1 MGAPQ
6 TLPEAS
12 AQRVRPQAVVQPS
25 QQRSRWVERQ
35 WQATRAAAYGP
46 AVVCWGVGAFLGG
59 ALLALEVVAPI
70 AFLQARVLARRAAV
84 FAPLCGASRP
94 AGPTRSKHAR
104 PQHRPNPRACAEK
117 WVEGKWLWSLVH
129 CRGREGF
136 YFEGGIMP
144 SQLKVCEKSKRGDGA
159 DPLVFAGP
167 QFAVHKLLPE
177 GCPAKWPQCVGHLAI
192 LRG

>member
-6 TLPEAS
+6 TLQEAS

-35 WQATRAAAYGP
+35 WQAPRAAAHGP
-46 AVVCWGVGAFLGG
+46 AVVCWGVGAFLVG

-104 PQHRPNPRACAEK
+104 PQHLPNPRACAVR
-117 WVEGKWLWSLVH
+117 WAEGKWTCSSVQ
-129 CRGREGF
+129 CKRRDAF
-136 YFEGGIMP
+136 YFAGGIMP
-144 SQLKVCEKSKRGDGA
+144 SPLKVCEKSKSREGA
-159 DPLVFAGP
+159 GPLVFADP
-167 QFAVHKLLPE
+167 QFAAHKLAPAD
-177 GCPAKWPQCVGHLAI
+177 CRAKWPRCACRRVTLPG
-192 LRG
+192 